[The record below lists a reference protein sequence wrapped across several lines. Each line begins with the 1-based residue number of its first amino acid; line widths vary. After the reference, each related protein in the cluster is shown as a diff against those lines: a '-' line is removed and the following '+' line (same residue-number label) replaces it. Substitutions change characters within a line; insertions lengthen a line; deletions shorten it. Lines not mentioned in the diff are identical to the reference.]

1 MNIEEGIRQSFEVI
15 TGNKLRSFLTMLGI
29 IFGVGC
35 LIAISIV
42 GYAFRTSISG
52 ELGKYGSTLTWIQ
65 TNWRAYTNQERVI
78 PLDDRDVQF
87 FTNNLPG
94 VEYSGSIFTM
104 QRTVS
109 YQGQSRTLSVYGVG
123 PDHFVIFANEM
134 ASGRNFGEHDVIA
147 RNHVCVL
154 RPDIASVLFE
164 GEEPIGKRI
173 RIGSDIFTV
182 IGVTEPLENAMLTDG
197 SGNGTVF
204 VPSDFVSRAVFG
216 GGTKSYWV
224 YFLRFRDAESVA
236 IGTERIEAY
245 LANRHGYLRGE
256 PRFQIQKMDSF
267 IGTVNTVLD
276 TVTTLVGVIAAVSLL
291 VGGLGIMNIMLVT
304 VTERTREIGV
314 RMAIGAR
321 RRDILTQ
328 FLIEAVTLCLLG
340 GALGTAFGAG
350 LAAIA
355 CSLLDWEFVVSPNTV
370 ALAVGVSSGIG
381 LLFGTYPAHKA
392 SRLTPID
399 ALRSEV

>member
-173 RIGSDIFTV
+173 
-182 IGVTEPLENAMLTDG
+182 
-197 SGNGTVF
+197 
-204 VPSDFVSRAVFG
+204 PSSCHR
-216 GGTKSYWV
+216 
-224 YFLRFRDAESVA
+224 
-236 IGTERIEAY
+236 
-245 LANRHGYLRGE
+245 
-256 PRFQIQKMDSF
+256 
-267 IGTVNTVLD
+267 
-276 TVTTLVGVIAAVSLL
+276 TL
-291 VGGLGIMNIMLVT
+291 
-304 VTERTREIGV
+304 
-314 RMAIGAR
+314 
-321 RRDILTQ
+321 
-328 FLIEAVTLCLLG
+328 
-340 GALGTAFGAG
+340 
-350 LAAIA
+350 
-355 CSLLDWEFVVSPNTV
+355 
-370 ALAVGVSSGIG
+370 
-381 LLFGTYPAHKA
+381 
-392 SRLTPID
+392 
-399 ALRSEV
+399 

>member
-1 MNIEEGIRQSFEVI
+1 M
-15 TGNKLRSFLTMLGI
+15 
-29 IFGVGC
+29 
-35 LIAISIV
+35 
-42 GYAFRTSISG
+42 
-52 ELGKYGSTLTWIQ
+52 
-65 TNWRAYTNQERVI
+65 
-78 PLDDRDVQF
+78 
-87 FTNNLPG
+87 
-94 VEYSGSIFTM
+94 
-104 QRTVS
+104 
-109 YQGQSRTLSVYGVG
+109 
-123 PDHFVIFANEM
+123 
-134 ASGRNFGEHDVIA
+134 
-147 RNHVCVL
+147 
-154 RPDIASVLFE
+154 
-164 GEEPIGKRI
+164 
-173 RIGSDIFTV
+173 
-182 IGVTEPLENAMLTDG
+182 
-197 SGNGTVF
+197 
-204 VPSDFVSRAVFG
+204 PSDFVSRAVFG